1 MRLGMDATRISD
13 GRQVILKGL
22 LTEEGPY
29 ELEINKLFSTEP
41 LASDPRNHCVHLLDV
56 IELPD
61 NAPIL
66 VHPLLRP
73 YDDPRFRTY
82 GEFITFFA
90 QICEVSLVYLHDAIF
105 RLTRASNL
113 CMRTTSPTG
122 LSPLLRTFTLLIQ
135 PSVIARLGI

>member
-13 GRQVILKGL
+13 GRQVVLKRL

-41 LASDPRNHCVHLLDV
+41 LASNPRNYCVRLLDV

-61 NAPIL
+61 DPPIL

-73 YDDPRFRTY
+73 YDDPRFQTY
-82 GEFITFFA
+82 GEFITFFS
-90 QICEVSLVYLHDAIF
+90 QICEVSLVCFH
-105 RLTRASNL
+105 
-113 CMRTTSPTG
+113 
-122 LSPLLRTFTLLIQ
+122 FTVQFPID
-135 PSVIARLGI
+135 

>member
-13 GRQVILKGL
+13 GRQVILKRL

-41 LASDPRNHCVHLLDV
+41 LASNPRNYCVHLLDV

-61 NAPIL
+61 DPPIL

-73 YDDPRFRTY
+73 YDEPRLQTY

-90 QICEVSLVYLHDAIF
+90 QLCEVSLVCLHYMMQISD
-105 RLTRASNL
+105 
-113 CMRTTSPTG
+113 
-122 LSPLLRTFTLLIQ
+122 
-135 PSVIARLGI
+135 

>member
-13 GRQVILKGL
+13 GRQVILKRL

-41 LASDPRNHCVHLLDV
+41 LATSPRNHCVHLLDV

-61 NAPIL
+61 DPPIL

-73 YDDPRFRTY
+73 YDDPRFQTY
-82 GEFITFFA
+82 GEFIIFFA
-90 QICEVSLVYLHDAIF
+90 QICEVSFVCPHYTIQF
-105 RLTRASNL
+105 SNL
-113 CMRTTSPTG
+113 LGRPIYAREQRRSP
-122 LSPLLRTFTLLIQ
+122 
-135 PSVIARLGI
+135 VCRLCCAHPRS

>member
-13 GRQVILKGL
+13 GRQVVLKRL

-41 LASDPRNHCVHLLDV
+41 LASNPRNRCVHLLDI

-61 NAPIL
+61 DPPIL

-73 YDDPRFRTY
+73 YDDPRFQTY

-90 QICEVSLVYLHDAIF
+90 QICEVSFLSLQCTTQF
-105 RLTRASNL
+105 SQLTRVSNS
-113 CMRTTSPTG
+113 CTRTTSLTG
-122 LSPLLRTFTLLIQ
+122 LSPFLRTFMLLI
-135 PSVIARLGI
+135 